1 MLYAS
6 LSFMLHKTEK
16 KGGINRQKDQLVNK
30 ISNTITYIHQQIKE
44 IFNQNKIYNT

>member
-16 KGGINRQKDQLVNK
+16 KGGINRQKDQLVKK
-30 ISNTITYIHQQIKE
+30 ILSTIT
-44 IFNQNKIYNT
+44 